1 MGDKLSSR
9 QRLFISGLLIILLI
23 ISLVTNIVLMT
34 QSLSSSAE
42 KQAADRKDYPL
53 LSRRI
58 YLDSPNDV
66 LINFVSLRKSLE
78 SQLAEVSAN
87 KSFYFEYLP
96 GGTSIRIGSD
106 NELVAASLIKVPL
119 AMNLYKAAELGRID
133 LDKPVAIQQT
143 DLDQGYGD
151 LWQKGA
157 GYQLTLR
164 EATKLMLQDSD
175 NTAMHMIFNAAN
187 GILQESEQS
196 LSQLDV
202 EQTLHDGRAVITAE
216 SYGSVLRSLYLS
228 SYLSKDNSQELL
240 EVLSGSKET
249 RRLTASLPQTVT
261 VAHKNGV
268 YNAAWSESDCGI
280 VYIPKRP
287 YILCIMIGLPED
299 QSNALIAKLSKEV
312 YDYVSTQP

>member
-1 MGDKLSSR
+1 MGYNPSTKYRIITSLTVVA
-9 QRLFISGLLIILLI
+9 LLIT
-23 ISLVTNIVLMT
+23 SLVANAL
-34 QSLSSSAE
+34 LLAKSSNHTTESANNSE
-42 KQAADRKDYPL
+42 QYSL
-53 LSRRI
+53 LSKRVNLENR
-58 YLDSPNDV
+58 NDV
-66 LINFVSLRKSLE
+66 IINFVSLRKSLE
-78 SQLAEVSAN
+78 AQLAEVSAN

-133 LDKPVAIQQT
+133 LNKTVTIRPA
-143 DLDQGYGD
+143 DLDQNYGS

-164 EATKLMLQDSD
+164 EATQLMLQDSD
-175 NTAMHMIFNAAN
+175 NTAMHIIFDTVN
-187 GILQESEQS
+187 GLLQEDEQS
-196 LSQLDV
+196 LNQLDV

-228 SYLSKDNSQELL
+228 SFLNKDNSQELL
-240 EVLSGSKET
+240 QILTGSKET
-249 RRLTASLPQTVT
+249 RRLTAYLPQGVT

-280 VYIPKRP
+280 IYVPKRP
-287 YILCIMIGLPED
+287 YILCIMLGLPED
-299 QSNALIAKLSKEV
+299 QSNALTAKLSKEV
-312 YDYVSTQP
+312 YDYVTTQP